1 MERNYYHVGV
11 YPKNGKALIGVKEY
25 ETEDYAVAYELVM
38 QQVLKQYRADEI
50 LKVDVW
56 RLMLDRSQELDD
68 YLVKKNVV
76 KAEYT
81 DTI

>member
-1 MERNYYHVGV
+1 
-11 YPKNGKALIGVKEY
+11 
-25 ETEDYAVAYELVM
+25 M